1 MHRRLIA
8 PLLALGLAAALTGC
22 LPAPG
27 STNQVVQID
36 SRDVNGWHFD
46 YFENRAYPCS
56 IRGYQTFAIGT
67 KIGSS
72 AAAARPLWVK
82 MRGGGVG
89 WFSDDGTPQ
98 PTAGQKSE
106 VDLTRLLTF
115 DDGGLTAKVKAA
127 PEGFRLLLVSMCS
140 HDIYGGTNQLDP
152 HNPYTTPDGKPRR
165 TNGLISTKAAIQYAR
180 AAFPTT
186 KFFLH
191 GTSAGGAGTFNVA
204 YGLQQQGLPPAG
216 LISDSGVVDVAWQQA
231 VADQGTCPADR
242 EPKDVAAIAA
252 RIDPVLADPD
262 NQPDLLVSRGE
273 LTVPIV
279 HVWNHGDHNV
289 CGSTPMA
296 CPLRNGQTITL
307 GAADCAH
314 ENLRRAI
321 AGLGPSSTSMNLPV
335 CVAAAKDSAPPCDRH
350 VVTTVPH
357 GVNTDPASPADYEA
371 AILSWVRARLAD

>member
-1 MHRRLIA
+1 MHRRVIA
-8 PLLALGLAAALTGC
+8 ALLTVGLAAGLTGC

-27 STNQVVQID
+27 STKQVVRID

-72 AAAARPLWVK
+72 ARAARPLWVR

-89 WFSDDGTPQ
+89 WFSDDGKPQ

-106 VDLTRLLTF
+106 VDLTTLLTF

-140 HDIYGGTNQLDP
+140 HDIYGGTNQIDP
-152 HNPYTTPDGKPRR
+152 HNPYTTPDGGPRR
-165 TNGLISTKAAIQYAR
+165 TNGLIATKAAIQYAR
-180 AAFPTT
+180 AAYPTT

-216 LISDSGVVDVAWQQA
+216 IVSDSGVVDVAWQQA

-242 EPKDVAAIAA
+242 EPKDVAAIVA
-252 RIDPVLADPD
+252 RIDPELADPN
-262 NQPDLLVSRGE
+262 NQPDLLVSRGD
-273 LTVPIV
+273 LTVPIM

-296 CPLRNGQTITL
+296 CPLRNGTTIT
-307 GAADCAH
+307 
-314 ENLRRAI
+314 
-321 AGLGPSSTSMNLPV
+321 
-335 CVAAAKDSAPPCDRH
+335 
-350 VVTTVPH
+350 
-357 GVNTDPASPADYEA
+357 
-371 AILSWVRARLAD
+371 